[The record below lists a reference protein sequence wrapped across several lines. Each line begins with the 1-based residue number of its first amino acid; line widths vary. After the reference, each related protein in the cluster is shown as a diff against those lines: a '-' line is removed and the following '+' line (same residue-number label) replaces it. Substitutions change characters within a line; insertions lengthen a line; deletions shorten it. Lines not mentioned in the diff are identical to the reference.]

1 MNSTHNI
8 VKAIAGI
15 LIGMLIFV
23 HPAIAQHS
31 AANQQD
37 AAKAS
42 LEKKLNAKDFVF
54 VAQSISPLRGGMR
67 QLTSYYDVKI
77 SGDTLVSNLPYF
89 GRAYSAPI
97 NPSDGGLSFTSV
109 SFDYMLK
116 ARKKGG
122 WEIAVKTKDL
132 SDNQS
137 LSFTVFDNKSAS
149 LQVTGNNR
157 DPISFNG
164 YLKEK

>member
-1 MNSTHNI
+1 MNTIHYMLKAVTGVLAGLI
-8 VKAIAGI
+8 VF
-15 LIGMLIFV
+15 M
-23 HPAIAQHS
+23 HPAAAQDT
-31 AANQQD
+31 AANRQG
-37 AAKAS
+37 AGKAS
-42 LEKKLNAKDFVF
+42 LENKLNKKKFVF

-77 SGDTLVSNLPYF
+77 SGDTLASNLPYF

-109 SFDYMLK
+109 SFDYMVK
-116 ARKKGG
+116 TRKKGG

-137 LSFTVFDNKSAS
+137 LSFTILDNKSVS

-157 DPISFNG
+157 DPVSFSG
-164 YLKEK
+164 YLK

>member
-1 MNSTHNI
+1 MVSIQNI
-8 VKAIAGI
+8 IKAVTGA
-15 LIGMLIFV
+15 LISMIISM
-23 HPAIAQHS
+23 HPAGAQNL

-37 AAKAS
+37 TAKAS
-42 LEKKLNAKDFVF
+42 LEKKLNAKDFIF

-77 SGDTLVSNLPYF
+77 TRDTLVSNLPYF
-89 GRAYSAPI
+89 GRAYSAPL
-97 NPSDGGLSFTSV
+97 NPSDNGLSFTSV
-109 SFDYMLK
+109 SFNYMLK